1 MKHDHGNDGL
11 TMPASAAHR
20 GRDLF
25 DRGHEGEERGG
36 GHQHHHGHDHYHHHH
51 DHQSPVDGPDSQ
63 DGLVAVIGGS
73 AIAAGEA
80 TAVTGFVENFAEDMG
95 RYSIAMGE
103 AVFQALAHSSEPG
116 GALAA
121 ASTFLDV
128 SGADFIFEREADQA
142 KQGLHDASARAE
154 LDYFSIDIHGW
165 SPPHGPIVIDLDQ
178 SFGHHQ
184 PFGHDPSSGN
194 FAQVIAMAEAHGAN
208 TLSATLTSALTV
220 ENQFSFVHGMAMVAL

>member
-11 TMPASAAHR
+11 AMPAAVAHW

-25 DRGHEGEERGG
+25 DHGHEGQERGG
-36 GHQHHHGHDHYHHHH
+36 GHQHHHDHHH
-51 DHQSPVDGPDSQ
+51 HQSPVDAPDPQ
-63 DGLVAVIGGS
+63 DGLVAVVGGS

-80 TAVTGFVENFAEDMG
+80 TAVTGFVENFAQDMG

-103 AVFQALAHSSEPG
+103 AVFQASAYSSEPG

-121 ASTFLDV
+121 AGTFLDV
-128 SGADFIFEREADQA
+128 SGADFIFERETDQA

-165 SPPHGPIVIDLDQ
+165 SPPHGPIVIELDQ

-184 PFGHDPSSGN
+184 PFGHDPSYGN

>member
-1 MKHDHGNDGL
+1 MD
-11 TMPASAAHR
+11 A
-20 GRDLF
+20 
-25 DRGHEGEERGG
+25 
-36 GHQHHHGHDHYHHHH
+36 
-51 DHQSPVDGPDSQ
+51 PDPQ

-80 TAVTGFVENFAEDMG
+80 TAVTGFVENFAQDMG

-103 AVFQALAHSSEPG
+103 AVFQASASSSEPG

-128 SGADFIFEREADQA
+128 SGADFIFERETDQA

-154 LDYFSIDIHGW
+154 LDYFAIDIHGW

-178 SFGHHQ
+178 SSGHHQ
-184 PFGHDPSSGN
+184 PFGHDPSYGN
-194 FAQVIAMAEAHGAN
+194 FAQIIAMAEAHGAN
-208 TLSATLTSALTV
+208 TLAATLTSALTV

>member
-1 MKHDHGNDGL
+1 MKHDHGNDGPA
-11 TMPASAAHR
+11 MPASVAHR

-25 DRGHEGEERGG
+25 DRSHEGEERGG
-36 GHQHHHGHDHYHHHH
+36 GHQDHQDHH
-51 DHQSPVDGPDSQ
+51 DHQHQHHQGPVDAPDPQ

-80 TAVTGFVENFAEDMG
+80 SAVTGFVENFAQDMG

-103 AVFQALAHSSEPG
+103 AVFQASAYSAEPG

-128 SGADFIFEREADQA
+128 SGADFIFERETDQA

-178 SFGHHQ
+178 SIGNHQ
-184 PFGHDPSSGN
+184 PFGHDPSYGN
-194 FAQVIAMAEAHGAN
+194 FTQVIAMAEAHGAN
-208 TLSATLTSALTV
+208 TLSATLTTALTV